1 MGQTIVEKAL
11 VAHSDEEKITA
22 GEILRCRPDL
32 VLAHDLSVPLAIDVF
47 REIGIGQVVN
57 PERQVIV
64 QDHFQPAKDVPSAHL
79 GSSTREFA
87 LKQGVKNYFEV
98 GWGGICH
105 NVIIEKGL
113 ARPGMLVAGA
123 DSHTLTCGAIGAV
136 GFGIGAT
143 ELAAL
148 WALGEIWLD
157 VPKSRKVDLNG
168 QPPDFIGGKDIILS
182 ILGDL
187 GQEGAMNECIEYY
200 GTALEFLGFSDRITI
215 ANMSAEAGATT
226 AIIELDKKS
235 LDWVRERGNSPFEIL
250 NADQDAEYIGEMTVD
265 VSKLS
270 SMVAVPDSPANAVPV
285 DEVGDVKV
293 DQVFLGSCTN
303 GSIEDLR
310 KFIDVV
316 GNNQFSKRVRV
327 LVTPATQD
335 VYRAALEE
343 HIVRR
348 IIDAGGAVQTPSC
361 GPCIGGHSGV
371 LGQDE
376 VCLSTTNRNFKGRMG
391 HPGSKVYLAGPE
403 VAAATAIT
411 GKITN
416 PSRVAGRQ

>member
-1 MGQTIVEKAL
+1 MGQTIVEKVLA
-11 VAHSDEEKITA
+11 AHSDEEEITA

-32 VLAHDLSVPLAIDVF
+32 VLAHDLSVPLAIEVF
-47 REIGIGQVVN
+47 REIGVGKVTN
-57 PERQVIV
+57 PEKLVFV
-64 QDHFQPAKDVPSAHL
+64 QDHFQPAKDVDSAHL
-79 GSSTREFA
+79 GAATREFA
-87 LKQGVKNYFEV
+87 LKQGVKNYYEV

-113 ARPGMLVAGA
+113 AVPGMLIAGA
-123 DSHTLTCGAIGAV
+123 DSHTLTCGAVGAI

-157 VPKSRKVDLNG
+157 VPKSRKIHLNG
-168 QPPDFIGGKDIILS
+168 QPPEFIGGKDIILS
-182 ILGDL
+182 ILGQL

-200 GTALEFLGFSDRITI
+200 GTALEFLGISDRITI

-226 AIIELDKKS
+226 AIIQLDKKS
-235 LDWVRERGNSPFEIL
+235 LDWLKERTNGPFEIIE
-250 NADQDAEYIGEMTVD
+250 ADADAEYVDEMTVD
-265 VSKLS
+265 VAKLVP
-270 SMVAVPDSPANAVPV
+270 MVAVPDSPANAMPV

-293 DQVFLGSCTN
+293 DQVFLGSCSN

-316 GNNQFSKRVRV
+316 GNKQFSKKVRV

-335 VYRAALEE
+335 VYREALEE
-343 HIVRR
+343 EIVRR

-371 LGQDE
+371 LGRDE

-391 HPGSKVYLAGPE
+391 HPESRVYLAGPE
-403 VAAATAIT
+403 VAAATAVT
-411 GKITN
+411 GKITP
-416 PSRVAGRQ
+416 PSKVAGH